1 MVIERASGQ
10 RYEAFLRER
19 IFAPLGMRDTGYGMI
34 TGDAAKGYT
43 LASESEW
50 HVVNLD
56 LASLGG
62 AGGIYSTLDDM
73 LTWSNALEDDRLL
86 SVASRTAL
94 FTDYGFNYGFGWRFQ
109 TKYGHKLIWHTGNAG
124 PRGGFAAIFD
134 RFPEDHLTVV
144 VLTNNPILIDYQATM
159 VVGGQSLTFQG
170 NAARKVNDR
179 VEELYFGREP

>member
-1 MVIERASGQ
+1 MA
-10 RYEAFLRER
+10 
-19 IFAPLGMRDTGYGMI
+19 GY
-34 TGDAAKGYT
+34 
-43 LASESEW
+43 
-50 HVVNLD
+50 
-56 LASLGG
+56 
-62 AGGIYSTLDDM
+62 GGIYSTVDDM
-73 LTWSNALEDDRLL
+73 LIWSQALEGDLVLTRP
-86 SVASRTAL
+86 SRDAM
-94 FTDYGFNYGFGWRFQ
+94 FYDYGFNYGFGWRFQ